1 MAREIPRI
9 ANIFV
14 DNIPQL
20 NTLALVFY
28 RKTQSGWFGTKIIY
42 AVAYLNPLVNMVTS
56 LTYTDQDEQ
65 SVRFFKEV
73 KSNLGLRSTRKIV
86 RLVRA
91 VLSQLRRTLSHEQ
104 SSMVIKTLPSLFQLL
119 FVANWKYDDKQEP
132 IMHLDELVDHVYQED
147 RKQKNS
153 LFTSEIDTLNSIILV
168 ISKLDKFFGIL
179 GLNVFRYSLTQELKQ
194 AVIEDPAWS
203 PLTRRN

>member
-1 MAREIPRI
+1 MI
-9 ANIFV
+9 
-14 DNIPQL
+14 
-20 NTLALVFY
+20 T
-28 RKTQSGWFGTKIIY
+28 T
-42 AVAYLNPLVNMVTS
+42 
-56 LTYTDQDEQ
+56 LTYADQDEQ

-73 KSNLGLRSTRKIV
+73 KSNLGVRSTLKLV

-104 SSMVIKTLPSLFQLL
+104 SSMVIKSLPSLFQLL
-119 FVANWKYDDKQEP
+119 FVANWKYADKHEP

-147 RKQKNS
+147 RKQEHS
-153 LFTSEIDTLNSIILV
+153 LFKSEIDTLNSVILV

-194 AVIEDPAWS
+194 AVIEDPA
-203 PLTRRN
+203 

>member
-1 MAREIPRI
+1 
-9 ANIFV
+9 
-14 DNIPQL
+14 
-20 NTLALVFY
+20 
-28 RKTQSGWFGTKIIY
+28 
-42 AVAYLNPLVNMVTS
+42 MVST
-56 LTYTDQDEQ
+56 LTYAETNTDQDEQ

-73 KSNLGLRSTRKIV
+73 KSHLGLRSTRKLV

-91 VLSQLRRTLSHEQ
+91 ILSHLRKTLSHEQ
-104 SSMVIKTLPSLFQLL
+104 SAMVIKTLPSLFQLL
-119 FVANWKYDDKQEP
+119 FVTNWKYDDKQLP

-168 ISKLDKFFGIL
+168 VNKLDKFFGIL

-194 AVIEDPAWS
+194 AVIEDPA
-203 PLTRRN
+203 

>member
-1 MAREIPRI
+1 
-9 ANIFV
+9 
-14 DNIPQL
+14 
-20 NTLALVFY
+20 
-28 RKTQSGWFGTKIIY
+28 
-42 AVAYLNPLVNMVTS
+42 MVST
-56 LTYTDQDEQ
+56 LTYVETNTDQDEQ

-73 KSNLGLRSTRKIV
+73 KSHLGLRSTRKLV

-91 VLSQLRRTLSHEQ
+91 ILSHLRKTLSHEQ
-104 SSMVIKTLPSLFQLL
+104 SAMVIKTLPSLFQLL
-119 FVANWKYDDKQEP
+119 FVTNWKYDDKQLP

-168 ISKLDKFFGIL
+168 VNKLDKFFGIL

-194 AVIEDPAWS
+194 AVIEDPA
-203 PLTRRN
+203 

>member
-1 MAREIPRI
+1 
-9 ANIFV
+9 
-14 DNIPQL
+14 
-20 NTLALVFY
+20 
-28 RKTQSGWFGTKIIY
+28 
-42 AVAYLNPLVNMVTS
+42 MVTS
-56 LTYTDQDEQ
+56 LTHTNQNEQDEQ

-73 KSNLGLRSTRKIV
+73 KTHLGLRSTRKLV

-91 VLSQLRRTLSHEQ
+91 ILSQLRRTLSPEQ
-104 SSMVIKTLPSLFQLL
+104 SNMVIKTLPSLFQLL
-119 FVANWKYDDKQEP
+119 FVANWRYDDKQEQ

-153 LFTSEIDTLNSIILV
+153 LFKSEVDTLNSVILV

-194 AVIEDPAWS
+194 AVVQDA
-203 PLTRRN
+203 

>member
-1 MAREIPRI
+1 
-9 ANIFV
+9 
-14 DNIPQL
+14 
-20 NTLALVFY
+20 
-28 RKTQSGWFGTKIIY
+28 
-42 AVAYLNPLVNMVTS
+42 MVTS

-91 VLSQLRRTLSHEQ
+91 VLSQLRRTLSHDQ

-194 AVIEDPAWS
+194 AVIEDPA
-203 PLTRRN
+203 

>member
-1 MAREIPRI
+1 
-9 ANIFV
+9 
-14 DNIPQL
+14 
-20 NTLALVFY
+20 
-28 RKTQSGWFGTKIIY
+28 
-42 AVAYLNPLVNMVTS
+42 MVST
-56 LTYTDQDEQ
+56 LTYVETNTDQDEQ

-73 KSNLGLRSTRKIV
+73 KSHLGLRSTRKLV

-91 VLSQLRRTLSHEQ
+91 ILSHLRKTLSHEQ
-104 SSMVIKTLPSLFQLL
+104 SVMVIKTLPSLFQLL
-119 FVANWKYDDKQEP
+119 FVTNWKYDDKQLP

-168 ISKLDKFFGIL
+168 VNKLDKFFGIL

-194 AVIEDPAWS
+194 AVIEDPA
-203 PLTRRN
+203 